1 MFRVK
6 AVHDVIKETADV
18 SCGLKDYCTSITAKS
33 GTEQFLSPEDHALV
47 MGKLKILLTSVC
59 DYCNERLAV
68 LVSTQSDKTAITA
81 QQVSVAFFKSG
92 QMLIICYF
100 QVADLAK
107 IVEEFTSLCE
117 KICGKQSANLKAAFK
132 IQAGN
137 YVQKFHHQRK
147 SKLAMLLDAER

>member
-1 MFRVK
+1 
-6 AVHDVIKETADV
+6 
-18 SCGLKDYCTSITAKS
+18 
-33 GTEQFLSPEDHALV
+33 
-47 MGKLKILLTSVC
+47 
-59 DYCNERLAV
+59 
-68 LVSTQSDKTAITA
+68 
-81 QQVSVAFFKSG
+81 
-92 QMLIICYF
+92 MLIICHF

-147 SKLAMLLDAER
+147 SKLAMLLDAERYFFFNFRLDCCVSINCSYISKSTIQFQSPNLKCSYVN

>member
-1 MFRVK
+1 
-6 AVHDVIKETADV
+6 
-18 SCGLKDYCTSITAKS
+18 
-33 GTEQFLSPEDHALV
+33 
-47 MGKLKILLTSVC
+47 
-59 DYCNERLAV
+59 
-68 LVSTQSDKTAITA
+68 
-81 QQVSVAFFKSG
+81 
-92 QMLIICYF
+92 MLIICYF

-147 SKLAMLLDAER
+147 SKLAMLLDAERYFYIIFLNFRFSQLLIVLHFGCLLLFICLKSK